1 MSACLH
7 SSHANKNVTLRFLS
21 SPFHPTSYSS
31 YSPSISSS
39 SCCLSTSTRISGDTT
54 YSANKEMGSTDESY
68 SLTETALENLCSNL
82 PNLEV
87 PSCLHLLHLT
97 CLFLVFLLKCCNG
110 SSLKPARLLQRS
122 QSLLVQEIQSAK
134 DIDLTC
140 FKTFPIKPA
149 TCLQAGPMSLDKI

>member
-1 MSACLH
+1 MFALI
-7 SSHANKNVTLRFLS
+7 SSMHKSVTLRLLS
-21 SPFHPTSYSS
+21 SPFHPTSCSS
-31 YSPSISSS
+31 YSPAISSS
-39 SCCLSTSTRISGDTT
+39 SCCPSTSTRISSNTA
-54 YSANKEMGSTDESY
+54 YSANKEMGSTDESC

-110 SSLKPARLLQRS
+110 SSLKPARWLQRS
-122 QSLLVQEIQSAK
+122 QSLSVQEIQSAK

-140 FKTFPIKPA
+140 FKTFPIKAA
-149 TCLQAGPMSLDKI
+149 TCLQVGPTSLDKI